1 MNEDNKNLNQDVADA
16 KETGHKKE
24 NFDVAGEKVPR
35 DSVFNDKKETDPE
48 GSQAE
53 KKYTDKDVDD
63 IINKKY
69 AKWQEQKE
77 KEISEAEK
85 LANMDANQRIEYER
99 DQLKKELDELKAQNN
114 KSSMAGT
121 ARKMLSKEG
130 VNIEDELIY
139 NLITDDAETTKNNV
153 DSFIGA
159 FNKAV
164 DTKVNEILKGKTP
177 YRYGGQNKLTK
188 AEILDIKDEDER
200 RKAIAENLELFD

>member
-130 VNIEDELIY
+130 VNIEDDLIY

-153 DSFIGA
+153 C
-159 FNKAV
+159 N
-164 DTKVNEILKGKTP
+164 
-177 YRYGGQNKLTK
+177 
-188 AEILDIKDEDER
+188 
-200 RKAIAENLELFD
+200 